1 MMSGPETTLRT
12 PCFDTFV
19 ALIGA
24 KSPLQRKAIAAF
36 LQSQGP
42 SHRAHAER
50 FAEAFVG
57 VLEAR
62 GLDVDYV
69 VDAYLKMCHDMLTE
83 QVRFKRTGRYS
94 CGTAADAYAAVY
106 SSQRDMASYMYALAL
121 SIFLWPNHYRMFD
134 FFLRESRR
142 LADVHSYLEVGPGH
156 GVFLAES
163 MRNFPAATF
172 AAVDISPV
180 SIGIAAYVVAGFTGR
195 TDCAFEMRDIMA
207 GDLQCRFDYVVAC
220 EVLEHVDDAGAL
232 LGRLRSAMSDGGHLF
247 ITTCANAPAID
258 HVFLFESVGHI
269 RDEIRRHGLAIE
281 SELALPVGNFPE
293 AVWERDRV
301 EINYAAILGRGDG

>member
-1 MMSGPETTLRT
+1 MVSGPDTMRT

-19 ALIGA
+19 SLIGA
-24 KSPLQRKAIAAF
+24 KSPLQRKAIAGF
-36 LQSQGP
+36 LERQGP
-42 SHRAHAER
+42 RYRAHAEG
-50 FAEAFVG
+50 FAAAFVG

-62 GLDVDYV
+62 GLDIDYV

-83 QVRFKRTGRYS
+83 QIRFKRTGRYS
-94 CGTAADAYAAVY
+94 CGSAAAAYAAVY
-106 SSQRDMASYMYALAL
+106 SSQRDMTSYMYALAL

-142 LADVHSYLEVGPGH
+142 LAGVRSYLEVGPGH

-172 AAVDISPV
+172 SALDISPI
-180 SIGIAAYVVAGFTGR
+180 SLEIAADVVARFTGR
-195 TDCAFEMRDIMA
+195 TDCTFERRDIMA
-207 GDLQCRFDYVVAC
+207 GDLRGRFDYVVAC
-220 EVLEHVDDAGAL
+220 EVLEHVDDPGAL
-232 LGRLRSAMSDGGHLF
+232 LRTLKAAVSDGGHLF

-258 HVFLFESVGHI
+258 HVFLFESVAHI

-281 SELALPVGNFPE
+281 SDLALPVGDFPE
-293 AVWERDRV
+293 EVWERDRV
-301 EINYAAILGRGDG
+301 EVNYAAILARGEG